1 MGANPKRQA
10 LVFFPNRI
18 KIFPLPYTMRRNS
31 LQLPCFRF
39 CFNFTGHT
47 IPFTR
52 RCKNQSYFQVC
63 ITSLLITLTSCLFTA
78 KAHAQQDT
86 AKFDRIANF
95 PSSFLGRVNKRSAD
109 LEHKLTNNTEKYL
122 RRMAK
127 REKRLKRK
135 LMKVDSNAAKNLF
148 PGDPADRYE
157 ALIKKYKA
165 DTALVKSGFKGEYIP
180 YLDSMKTSLA
190 FIDKNPQLTGASK
203 ILPAD
208 VKKSM
213 TQVQQLQAKME
224 GADKVKQYIQQRKS
238 ELKAGL
244 SNYPGLPGK
253 VTSAYN
259 NYSKECHYYAQ
270 QLKEYKTI
278 LNDPDQVM
286 QKAFTVLNK
295 VPAFSKFMQKNSM
308 LASMFNLPGAGGEV
322 DPTQAVTGLQPRSQ
336 VMNQLQTQMGSTAPN
351 AGAMVQQNV
360 QSAQGQI
367 NALRDKLNNLGGG
380 KGDLEMP
387 DFKPNAQKTK
397 SFLKRLEFGTN
408 IQSAQSNTFF
418 PTTTDLAL
426 TVGYKIN
433 DKSTIGVGASYK
445 LGWGKDV
452 RHIVIT
458 QQGMGLRSFLDVKL
472 KGSFYASGGLEYNYQ
487 PITLSDTLS
496 SSTGSGMIGTGKS
509 EPAAWTKSGLI
520 GITKIV
526 SLKSKTFKKTRLQLL
541 WDFLSYQQRP
551 QTPAFKFRVGYNF

>member
-1 MGANPKRQA
+1 MNLLLK
-10 LVFFPNRI
+10 
-18 KIFPLPYTMRRNS
+18 PL
-31 LQLPCFRF
+31 
-39 CFNFTGHT
+39 
-47 IPFTR
+47 
-52 RCKNQSYFQVC
+52 
-63 ITSLLITLTSCLFTA
+63 LLSFIIICVSFA
-78 KAHAQQDT
+78 AHAQDST
-86 AKFDRIANF
+86 SIAGKVVGLPYRLLSTIDDKTTSLESINF
-95 PSSFLGRVNKRSAD
+95 PSSFPGRVNKRSVD
-109 LEHKLTNNTEKYL
+109 LENRLTSNTEKYL

-127 REKRLKRK
+127 QEKRLKRK
-135 LMKVDSNAAKNLF
+135 LSKVDSNAAKKLF

-157 ALIKKYKA
+157 SLIKKFKA
-165 DTALVKSGFKGEYIP
+165 DTAFVKSGFKGEYQP
-180 YLDSMKTSLA
+180 YLDSIKSSLA
-190 FIDKNPQLTGASK
+190 FLDKNPQLTGASK

-208 VKKSM
+208 VKKSLN
-213 TQVQQLQAKME
+213 QVQQLQARME
-224 GADKVKQYIQQRKS
+224 GADKLKQIIQQRKAQ
-238 ELKAGL
+238 LKAGL
-244 SNYPGLPGK
+244 SNYTGLPGN

-259 NYSKECHYYAQ
+259 KYGKECHYYAQ

-286 QKAFTVLNK
+286 QKAFIVLNK

-308 LASMFNLPGAGGEV
+308 LANMFNLPGAGGEINS
-322 DPTQAVTGLQPRSQ
+322 TQPVTGLQPRSQ
-336 VMNQLQTQMGSTAPN
+336 VMGQVQTQMGSTAPN

-367 NALRDKLNNLGGG
+367 NTLRDKLNNLGGA

-418 PTTTDLAL
+418 PATTDLAVS
-426 TVGYKIN
+426 VGYKIN
-433 DKSTIGVGASYK
+433 DKSIIGVGASYK
-445 LGWGKDV
+445 VGWGKDV

-458 QQGMGLRSFLDVKL
+458 QQGMGFRSFLDVKL

-496 SSTGSGMIGTGKS
+496 SSIGGGTIGTGKA

-520 GITKIV
+520 GVTKIV
-526 SLKSKTFKKTRLQLL
+526 SLKSKAFKKTRLQLL
-541 WDFLSYQQRP
+541 WDFLSYEQRP